1 VRWAAGPAGDRSVP
15 QQLPGQLS
23 GGEGQR
29 VAIARALIN
38 QPKVLLG
45 DGPTAPAAD
54 QGQRS

>member
-1 VRWAAGPAGDRSVP
+1 
-15 QQLPGQLS
+15 
-23 GGEGQR
+23 